1 MVNVTMTDDADDED
15 KEARAVRI
23 LREARDNVR
32 RLKREERER
41 RDELEKLPAAE
52 VAKRL
57 IGAPEDPVARWRR
70 EADEATAARAA
81 AKAEI
86 ASKPAPAP
94 FDWSAFDDRIQ
105 AAIEAERLLMCE
117 TVGTAVGEL
126 LNEERVIVMREVRD
140 ELTSLKLECAKL
152 ATEAATLREA
162 LAVDRARVVDMPSP
176 LSRRVN

>member
-1 MVNVTMTDDADDED
+1 
-15 KEARAVRI
+15 
-23 LREARDNVR
+23 
-32 RLKREERER
+32 
-41 RDELEKLPAAE
+41 
-52 VAKRL
+52 
-57 IGAPEDPVARWRR
+57 
-70 EADEATAARAA
+70 
-81 AKAEI
+81 
-86 ASKPAPAP
+86 
-94 FDWSAFDDRIQ
+94 
-105 AAIEAERLLMCE
+105 MCE